1 MSAAANTPAIT
12 TRVREDDN
20 VPDHLQCY
28 VCLDAPPNNAQQC
41 RFGHLL
47 CGEEGSCLSK
57 LRSSAIKEGKEPQ
70 CPACRTPLPEE
81 LSKCLSA
88 EHSIALLP
96 ATCRHCTEKTT
107 RGALVAHE
115 RSCPSAPDVT
125 CAAQADGCAWKGCEL
140 DRAAHELECAIV
152 RLRARFD
159 VEREAT
165 SRATTIVM
173 DALLDSHPQFGVRWG
188 KALFLAAE
196 HDNLTLVEHLCAIAG
211 ARPGLVAFG
220 SIVNAARRGDGFTP
234 LYLACKNGNVAM
246 VERLIAAG
254 SQVDKVS
261 KRGTPLFM
269 AAHDNRLDV
278 VTLLIAAGADVNKAG
293 FHNATPLHG
302 AAQNGHAGIVSV
314 LLETPGVDLNPA
326 LFMPDSSLHITDLST
341 TSSAYAFHVSAQ
353 LRVSVHR
360 VCHVWRLHLRRH
372 PQAAASIAVHV
383 SSVKLKGGMVHR
395 AKFVCGRK
403 GIY

>member
-165 SRATTIVM
+165 RQATASVM
-173 DALLDSHPQFGVRWG
+173 DALLGTTTSAQARTRKN
-188 KALFLAAE
+188 KALL
-196 HDNLTLVEHLCAIAG
+196 LV
-211 ARPGLVAFG
+211 
-220 SIVNAARRGDGFTP
+220 
-234 LYLACKNGNVAM
+234 
-246 VERLIAAG
+246 
-254 SQVDKVS
+254 
-261 KRGTPLFM
+261 
-269 AAHDNRLDV
+269 AAHDNLAPLAGRLIECGAEVD
-278 VTLLIAAGADVNKAG
+278 AADPGDGAPQ
-293 FHNATPLHG
+293 PLK
-302 AAQNGHAGIVSV
+302 HARKHS
-314 LLETPGVDLNPA
+314 
-326 LFMPDSSLHITDLST
+326 F
-341 TSSAYAFHVSAQ
+341 F
-353 LRVSVHR
+353 
-360 VCHVWRLHLRRH
+360 
-372 PQAAASIAVHV
+372 
-383 SSVKLKGGMVHR
+383 
-395 AKFVCGRK
+395 FV
-403 GIY
+403 